1 MAMSQNLSRRDH
13 RLTCI
18 CLVKFCITNLII
30 EVPNVDLYSYVYGY
44 GYRGFSMV
52 GHLLVGIQCRDPGCS
67 VSVAQFILMLFISM
81 LIINHNH
88 HIYNRFGMIVNM
100 NQFS

>member
-18 CLVKFCITNLII
+18 CLVKFRITNLII
-30 EVPNVDLYSYVYGY
+30 EVPNVDLCSYVYGC
-44 GYRGFSMV
+44 GYRGFSTV

-88 HIYNRFGMIVNM
+88 HIYIYIIV
-100 NQFS
+100 SG